1 MEDRRMPK
9 TSWTAEEIKGVLAR
23 DDRAAREFIGRA
35 VYALFLRQTEG
46 ERVAGVTVE
55 HNGRGFSGCDAEI
68 LSSFAKFWKKAGFLT
83 QKQTAIA
90 RKKLM
95 KYGRQLAEIAAER
108 NPCDPG
114 RVAKQMMEGAPV
126 PEEREYDSGMCQE
139 HLPDPRWADEPDSGM
154 DEERFQGHLF

>member
-1 MEDRRMPK
+1 MPK

-23 DDRAAREFIGRA
+23 TDKAAQEFIGRA

-83 QKQTAIA
+83 PKQTALA

-114 RVAKQMMEGAPV
+114 RVAKKMMEGGEAF

-139 HLPDPRWADEPDSGM
+139 HLPDPRWADEPDSGI
-154 DEERFQGHLF
+154 DEDQYRQGNLF